1 MSGFASLG
9 SGSRGNG
16 TLVDLGGELI
26 LVDCGFTLKQ
36 AERRLARLSVA
47 PGDISAILVT
57 HEHSDHCA
65 GVAALSHRYRIP
77 VHASYG
83 TLKATRGQI
92 HGAMFDSHAPFHI
105 GAVTVH
111 PVIVP
116 HDAREPTQFCF
127 EHEGVRLGV
136 VSDLGHVTPHVCEQ
150 YSGCR
155 GLMMESNHDLPMLLN
170 GGYPEPLKRRV
181 AGKLGHLS
189 NDQAAEFLGHVAH
202 PDLSVAIG
210 HVSEQNNHPERLET
224 TFAAYR
230 QRVRHL
236 SFATQTDG
244 IGWID
249 VDMRAP
255 SRYGSGLFG

>member
-26 LVDCGFTLKQ
+26 LVDCGFPLKQ
-36 AERRLARLSVA
+36 TERRLARLDVA

-65 GVAALSHRYRIP
+65 GVAALAHRYRIP

-83 TLKATRGQI
+83 TLKAVREQI
-92 HGAMFDSHAPFHI
+92 HGTVFDSHGPFAI

-127 EHEGVRLGV
+127 EHDGVRLGV

-150 YSGCR
+150 YAGCQ
-155 GLMMESNHDLPMLLN
+155 GLMMESNHDLPMLL
-170 GGYPEPLKRRV
+170 GGSYPEPLKRRV
-181 AGKLGHLS
+181 AGRLGHLS
-189 NDQAAEFLGHVAH
+189 NTQAADLLNKVAH
-202 PDLSVAIG
+202 PDLHVVIG
-210 HVSEQNNHPERLET
+210 HVSEQNNHPDCLDA
-224 TFAAYR
+224 TFSPFREQVR
-230 QRVRHL
+230 QL
-236 SFATQTDG
+236 QFATQNEG
-244 IGWID
+244 FGWID
-249 VDMRAP
+249 VDTQTP
-255 SRYGSGLFG
+255 SRYGFGLFG